1 MMIVRT
7 CPHCGKN
14 NRVPAKH
21 LADKGRCGACK
32 RELPPRD
39 KPLDVDA
46 ATFEE
51 IIGEAQVPVLVD
63 FWAAWCG
70 PCKMAAP
77 EVARAAAGLAGR
89 ALVLKVDSD
98 RNPELSARYGVRGI
112 PNFMVFRDGRLRWQ
126 QAGLMRAP
134 QLEQAALQQ
143 D

>member
-1 MMIVRT
+1 MMVVRT

-32 RELPPRD
+32 RELPPLD